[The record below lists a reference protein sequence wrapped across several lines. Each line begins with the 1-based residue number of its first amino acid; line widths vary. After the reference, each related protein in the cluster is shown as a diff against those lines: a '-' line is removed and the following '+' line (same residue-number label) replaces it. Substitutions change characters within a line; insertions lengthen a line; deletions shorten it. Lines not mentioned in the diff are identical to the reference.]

1 MAKGRESFD
10 RRQRERA
17 KKAKA
22 DAKRERRHSRGDDE
36 DVAGDEED
44 ETPQDQP
51 AVDQEAVMAALAK
64 LHAAYDDGNVDFDA
78 FEEQRAELL
87 SRLQVD

>member
-22 DAKRERRHSRGDDE
+22 DAKRERRQARGDDE
-36 DVAGDEED
+36 VEADDDEQAASAG
-44 ETPQDQP
+44 P
-51 AVDQEAVMAALAK
+51 AVDQEAVMGALAK
-64 LHAAYDDGNVDFDA
+64 LHAAYDDGDVDFET